1 MHSNRSVYTLT
12 EYQQKLRRNYLSLGV
27 VIEKTDKG
35 TFSIFRPVPKTP
47 WLPEGRKKYF
57 NNLISKIK
65 STPIKSKY
73 TFCTLTYSTRFH
85 DSQSASKRVKH
96 DIDLFFKRLAYRN
109 SKPEYFY
116 VIELTDKMMVHV
128 HLVFDRFVHKKKIFK
143 SWNKIT
149 QSVCTKIKY
158 LPGQHAMFYC
168 AKYLTKSNK
177 QPHGKWAFLFKN
189 IDRLWSCSRNFF
201 ADPAGTAKNFKFLYM
216 LWNKN
221 GILNE
226 YFPNREILHNQGDL
240 QECDVGLLEWDA
252 TLHDCIIDVG
262 RACTAHQPAQLAL
275 AQQAQPYFGFFE
287 NSMWND

>member
-1 MHSNRSVYTLT
+1 MHSNRSTYTLS
-12 EYQQKLRRNYLSLGV
+12 EYQAKLRRNYLFLGV
-27 VIEKTDKG
+27 VIENTDKG
-35 TFSIFRPVPKTP
+35 TFSIFRPVPATP

-57 NNLISKIK
+57 RKLISKIK

-85 DSQSASKRVKH
+85 DPKSASKRVKH
-96 DIDLFFKRLAYRN
+96 DIDLFFKRLAYYR

-128 HLVFDRFVHKKKIFK
+128 HLVFDRFIHKKKIFK

-149 QSVCTKIKY
+149 SSICTKIKY

-168 AKYLTKSNK
+168 AKYLTKTNK

-189 IDRLWSCSRNFF
+189 IDRLWSCSRSFF
-201 ADPAGTAKNFKFLYM
+201 DDPEQLPKNFRFHFM

-221 GILNE
+221 DILDE
-226 YFPNREILHNQGDL
+226 YFISPEDLSGREKLTIESVELLDL
-240 QECDVGLLEWDA
+240 DSARLGCQ
-252 TLHDCIIDVG
+252 IS
-262 RACTAHQPAQLAL
+262 RSCTGTARQLARIAL
-275 AQQAQPYFGFFE
+275 AQPVQIFLEFYKT
-287 NSMWND
+287 SLYY